1 MHAQKATARKGSAK
15 ADLTHTLVSG
25 LKEMIATGELQPGSK
40 LPPERELAK
49 QFGVN
54 RASVRQALKA
64 LDVMGI
70 VHQRV
75 GDGTYLTQDAST
87 TLGAPLDFLILVD
100 GISFQELFEARRIVE
115 PELAARAAVRRSE
128 EDVED
133 LEKAV
138 AAMKADPDIDAGK
151 LAELDLEFH
160 EIIWHASGNRVCQRM
175 FSSLHRALS
184 RSLAVTNSL
193 RDEGTPVTAH
203 DHICKAIKDG
213 DGATARTL
221 MFEHLMQGE
230 RTILKSVKRAELN
243 GSQSSASSPSHSE
256 DPSATEPLAP
266 VHPA

>member
-1 MHAQKATARKGSAK
+1 MYARKPAVRK
-15 ADLTHTLVSG
+15 NRDLTHTLVSG
-25 LKEMIATGELQPGSK
+25 LKEMIASGELQPGSK

-87 TLGAPLDFLILVD
+87 TLRAPLDFLILVD

-115 PELAARAAVRRSE
+115 PELAARAATRRSE
-128 EDVED
+128 EDVEEM
-133 LEKAV
+133 EKAV
-138 AAMKADPDIDAGK
+138 AAMKAKPDIDAQE
-151 LAELDLEFH
+151 LAEHDLRFH

-175 FSSLHRALS
+175 FSSLHGALS
-184 RSLAVTNSL
+184 RSLAVTSAL

-203 DHICKAIKDG
+203 DQICKAIKDG
-213 DGATARTL
+213 DGERARGL
-221 MFEHLMQGE
+221 MYEHLMQGE
-230 RTILKSVKRAELN
+230 RTVLKSVEMAE
-243 GSQSSASSPSHSE
+243 P
-256 DPSATEPLAP
+256 T
-266 VHPA
+266 VV